1 MKTMERVLLP
11 TRMNEHEKAV
21 GELFEKYKNLVFKT
35 AYLMFGNREEAEEAL
50 QEVFL
55 QVYRF
60 LPGYDPAKGAMT
72 TWLHRITI
80 NYCLRHRQD
89 HKISLESL
97 DEIDVTSSEESIE
110 AHLQATMDAQWIRDA
125 IPGLSGKLRAVIILR
140 YYWDLSYKEI
150 SEVLSIPLG
159 TVKSRIDLALR
170 TLGTYFQSSSAELT
184 KDASSIWERV
194 L

>member
-1 MKTMERVLLP
+1 MELELLP
-11 TRMNEHEKAV
+11 TRKIDHEIAV
-21 GELFEKYKNLVFKT
+21 SGLFEKYKNLVYKT
-35 AYLMFGNREEAEEAL
+35 AYLMYGNQEEAEEAL

-80 NYCLRHRQD
+80 NYCLRHRQ
-89 HKISLESL
+89 KQTISLESL
-97 DEIDVTSSEESIE
+97 DDLDVVAPGESIE
-110 AHLQATMDAQWIRDA
+110 ARLQASLDAQSIRDA
-125 IPGLSGKLRAVIILR
+125 ILTLSGKLRAVIILR
-140 YYWDLSYKEI
+140 YFWDLSYKEI

-159 TVKSRIDLALR
+159 TVKSRIDLALK
-170 TLGTYFQSSSAELT
+170 TLGTSFQSSTSELT

>member
-1 MKTMERVLLP
+1 MERVLLP
-11 TRMNEHEKAV
+11 TRTDEHEKSV
-21 GELFEKYKNLVFKT
+21 SELFDKYKNLVYKT
-35 AYLMFGNREEAEEAL
+35 AYLMYGNQEEAEEAL

-80 NYCLRHRQD
+80 NYCLRHRQNQT
-89 HKISLESL
+89 ISLESL
-97 DEIDVTSSEESIE
+97 DDLDVIAPEESIE
-110 AHLQATMDAQWIRDA
+110 TRLQASIDAQSMRDA
-125 IPGLSGKLRAVIILR
+125 ILKLSGKLRAVIILR
-140 YYWDLSYKEI
+140 YFWDLSYKEI
-150 SEVLSIPLG
+150 SEVLAIPLG
-159 TVKSRIDLALR
+159 TVKSRIDLALK
-170 TLGTYFQSSSAELT
+170 TLGTSFQSSTSELT